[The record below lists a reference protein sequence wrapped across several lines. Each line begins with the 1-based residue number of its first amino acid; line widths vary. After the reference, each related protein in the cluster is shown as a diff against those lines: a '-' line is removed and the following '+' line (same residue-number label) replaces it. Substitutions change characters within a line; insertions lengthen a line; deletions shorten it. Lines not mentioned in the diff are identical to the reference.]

1 MDSPEQWRWVWIGA
15 AAVFAVGEM
24 STPGSFFLA
33 PFALGALV
41 AAILSFAGVGVAA
54 TWVVF
59 LVVSIISLAAMRPLA
74 RRLDRTAID
83 DGVGARRLVGSRA
96 TVLRDIPGDTE
107 LGLVRVD
114 REEWRAQ
121 STDGARIAAG
131 STVRVAEVQ
140 GTRVIV
146 AIEAPPALEGDR
158 TDIDNPSIDNP
169 STDTP

>member
-1 MDSPEQWRWVWIGA
+1 MDSPEQWRWVWIIA

-24 STPGSFFLA
+24 STPGSFFMA

-54 TWVVF
+54 SWVTF
-59 LVVSIISLAAMRPLA
+59 LVVSVVTLAALRPLA
-74 RRLDRTAID
+74 RRLDRDALD
-83 DGVGARRLVGSRA
+83 HGVGARRLAGSRA
-96 TVLRDIPGDTE
+96 TVLRDIPGDAE
-107 LGLVRVD
+107 LGIVRID

-121 STDGARIAAG
+121 SSDGAPIAAG
-131 STVRVAEVQ
+131 TTVRVAEVQ

-146 AIEAPPALEGDR
+146 AIDVPPALEGGQP
-158 TDIDNPSIDNP
+158 DIDNS

>member
-1 MDSPEQWRWVWIGA
+1 MDSPEQWRWVWIIT

-59 LVVSIISLAAMRPLA
+59 LVVSVISLAAMRPLA
-74 RRLDRTAID
+74 RRLDRSAID
-83 DGVGARRLVGSRA
+83 DGVGARRLVGNRA
-96 TVLRDIPGDTE
+96 TVLRDIPGGTE
-107 LGLVRVD
+107 LGMVRVD

-121 STDGARIAAG
+121 SSDGTPIPAG
-131 STVRVAEVQ
+131 TTVRVAEVQ

-146 AIEAPPALEGDR
+146 AIDAPPALEGGPP
-158 TDIDNPSIDNP
+158 DIDNS